1 MISDDRYLIS
11 KKAGS
16 SAQHQDIQEVSIEVK
31 QHHLFRYPSEW
42 DPRESGKTKGG
53 YLEGK
58 IQLPKVSFP
67 LRMTI
72 STFPVL
78 APPNPSLADIHPTLI
93 HVVRKGKG
101 NRRDQDKEPVPNSG
115 HWQQEFLVSDG
126 RVAIVNKTT
135 SWDADRCSKG
145 MPPIPTVDDMFPIGT
160 DMVVTLG
167 KDSTQLNLII
177 LSPKTEK
184 RASGEEVSLSTIL
197 ASRLDNRREVLEQA
211 LAHYKNSTYQK
222 QVRLKVEL
230 FPMDSNQSISSA
242 ISLPISDTA
251 SKAHGAMDMRDATP
265 LVSCSRGGR
274 KVVMVSEFPLARDVQ
289 PRFQLYDRTGTR
301 LKEAEDEILNQ
312 PGSDGE
318 RAVEVLKE
326 TIVFITPGQA
336 HAERI
341 LREDWQIQLTARRAS
356 DGLVSKKK
364 FPFQFL
370 PHDYYNP
377 CIFCHL
383 SVDHQTPG
391 AVTLA
396 PPRLQP
402 RPGLRKRKMSGAEN
416 SREVDDSSGIK
427 IRGEGTELGI
437 TGDKTIML
445 DTEDKATEASQKVKC
460 EEPVGQGG
468 ILNPVPTKQNMTP

>member
-1 MISDDRYLIS
+1 
-11 KKAGS
+11 
-16 SAQHQDIQEVSIEVK
+16 
-31 QHHLFRYPSEW
+31 
-42 DPRESGKTKGG
+42 
-53 YLEGK
+53 
-58 IQLPKVSFP
+58 
-67 LRMTI
+67 
-72 STFPVL
+72 
-78 APPNPSLADIHPTLI
+78 
-93 HVVRKGKG
+93 
-101 NRRDQDKEPVPNSG
+101 
-115 HWQQEFLVSDG
+115 
-126 RVAIVNKTT
+126 
-135 SWDADRCSKG
+135 
-145 MPPIPTVDDMFPIGT
+145 
-160 DMVVTLG
+160 
-167 KDSTQLNLII
+167 
-177 LSPKTEK
+177 
-184 RASGEEVSLSTIL
+184 
-197 ASRLDNRREVLEQA
+197 
-211 LAHYKNSTYQK
+211 
-222 QVRLKVEL
+222 
-230 FPMDSNQSISSA
+230 MDSDHSIGSA

-289 PRFQLYDRTGTR
+289 PRFQLYDRAGTR
-301 LKEAEDEILNQ
+301 LKEAEDEIINQ

-326 TIVFITPGQA
+326 TIVFITPGQT

-370 PHDYYNP
+370 PHDYYKP

-416 SREVDDSSGIK
+416 SREVDDSSSIK
-427 IRGEGTELGI
+427 IRGELGI
-437 TGDKTIML
+437 TGAKTMASLTL
-445 DTEDKATEASQKVKC
+445 DTEDKATEAFKKVKY
-460 EEPVGQGG
+460 EDSVGQEG
-468 ILNPVPTKQNMTP
+468 ILNPVPKK

>member
-1 MISDDRYLIS
+1 
-11 KKAGS
+11 
-16 SAQHQDIQEVSIEVK
+16 
-31 QHHLFRYPSEW
+31 
-42 DPRESGKTKGG
+42 
-53 YLEGK
+53 
-58 IQLPKVSFP
+58 
-67 LRMTI
+67 
-72 STFPVL
+72 
-78 APPNPSLADIHPTLI
+78 
-93 HVVRKGKG
+93 
-101 NRRDQDKEPVPNSG
+101 
-115 HWQQEFLVSDG
+115 
-126 RVAIVNKTT
+126 
-135 SWDADRCSKG
+135 

-468 ILNPVPTKQNMTP
+468 ILNPVPTK